1 MSKQNKDNNFKD
13 DNDNKQN
20 ILSHDK
26 QDNPSQDDFNSEEF
40 EHQKCPMCLKET
52 LQLTEAERD
61 IPYFGKVFLYSMD
74 CNNEECRYHKADV
87 ESAEQHEPTKFVIEV
102 SGEHDMSIRVVKSAE
117 ATVKLPHIMNI
128 EPGTASNGYVTNI
141 EGILNRAKVMLEKVR
156 DTSDEDDDRQKAK
169 NMIKK
174 LQRIMW
180 GSDKIK
186 ITIEDPSGNSAIISD
201 KAIKSKL

>member
-1 MSKQNKDNNFKD
+1 MPKQNNDINLNNKAENESKLSPEDNFD
-13 DNDNKQN
+13 SD
-20 ILSHDK
+20 
-26 QDNPSQDDFNSEEF
+26 EF

-74 CNNEECRYHKADV
+74 CTNEECRYHKADV
-87 ESAEQHEPTKFVIEV
+87 EAAEQHEPTKFVIEV
-102 SGEHDMSIRVVKSAE
+102 SGEQDMSIRVVKSAE

-128 EPGTASNGYVTNI
+128 EPGTVSNGYVTNI

-156 DTSDEDDDRQKAK
+156 DTAEEDDDRQKAK

-174 LQRIMW
+174 LQRIIW

-201 KAIKSKL
+201 KAVKSKL